1 MTLPRPLI
9 LYCTTRTD
17 AEMWS
22 ARLNELGYWR
32 TGMFHGQ
39 IDTNNRKKLISKW
52 KNDQLDIMVATSA
65 FGVGMNKRKSA
76 ASFMLPFRKISTAI
90 TRTAGVLGVTA
101 DPARCIW
108 YGIRRK

>member
-1 MTLPRPLI
+1 MHHEANENAHRQRVEQLLMTLPRPLI

-32 TGMFHGQ
+32 IGIFHGQ

-52 KNDQLDIMVATSA
+52 KNDQLDIITKTST
-65 FGVGMNKRKSA
+65 
-76 ASFMLPFRKISTAI
+76 P
-90 TRTAGVLGVTA
+90 TRVREQKA
-101 DPARCIW
+101 
-108 YGIRRK
+108 